1 MFAVTN
7 AINRTLGYQVKIR
20 HFVQLFILFFR
31 AVSGFEKCKISLKN
45 AQKNVQKLSLCINCV
60 LRSLWKYLKTNKWS
74 QGFSTICSL
83 WTMHQ
88 IILHDFTSGGC
99 KMALHN
105 TVPQGTTQGGGG
117 ALKLFF
123 DGGVPHETLK
133 WGSKERTKTTKYMD
147 FEATKDL
154 WKPSNGGPRS
164 WLELQS
170 PGSLELWGCKAR
182 LEL

>member
-7 AINRTLGYQVKIR
+7 AINRTLRYQVKIR

-60 LRSLWKYLKTNKWS
+60 LRSLWKYLKTSKLS

-105 TVPQGTTQGGGG
+105 TVPQGTTRGGGG
-117 ALKLFF
+117 HSNYFLTGVCLTKPWNGGLRSGLKPQNTWILKLPKTY
-123 DGGVPHETLK
+123 GNPQMGVQ
-133 WGSKERTKTTKYMD
+133 GAD
-147 FEATKDL
+147 
-154 WKPSNGGPRS
+154 
-164 WLELQS
+164 
-170 PGSLELWGCKAR
+170 
-182 LEL
+182 

>member
-1 MFAVTN
+1 
-7 AINRTLGYQVKIR
+7 
-20 HFVQLFILFFR
+20 
-31 AVSGFEKCKISLKN
+31 
-45 AQKNVQKLSLCINCV
+45 
-60 LRSLWKYLKTNKWS
+60 
-74 QGFSTICSL
+74 
-83 WTMHQ
+83 MHQ
-88 IILHDFTSGGC
+88 IILHDFTTGGC

-105 TVPQGTTQGGGG
+105 TVPQGTTRGGGGG
-117 ALKLFF
+117 ALELFF
-123 DGGVPHETLK
+123 DGGVLHETLK
-133 WGSKERTKTTKYMD
+133 WGSKEQTKTTKYMD